1 MLRLAADTYNALRWL
16 FYLKKCKKFDNS
28 VLTNGKL
35 RGKIIKYE
43 QKTKQMFERK
53 TANYIKKANV
63 GVTST
68 RTSAF

>member
-1 MLRLAADTYNALRWL
+1 M
-16 FYLKKCKKFDNS
+16 KKCKKFDNS

-53 TANYIKKANV
+53 TANYIKKANA
-63 GVTST
+63 GATNT
-68 RTSAF
+68 RHQLFG

>member
-1 MLRLAADTYNALRWL
+1 M
-16 FYLKKCKKFDNS
+16 KKCKKFDNS